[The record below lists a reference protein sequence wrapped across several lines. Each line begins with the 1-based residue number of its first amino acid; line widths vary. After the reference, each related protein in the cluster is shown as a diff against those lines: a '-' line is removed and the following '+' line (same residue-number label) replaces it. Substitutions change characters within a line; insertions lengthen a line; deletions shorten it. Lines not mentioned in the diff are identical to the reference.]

1 MKVYKIQ
8 EIKDILK
15 AYKVFK
21 LGTNHFSAQFDIMD
35 STELSCR
42 ENVTNNLPGFK
53 IIHFE
58 KSGDFCRYC
67 FDIACKKRVCSPSDP
82 ISKKL

>member
-8 EIKDILK
+8 EVKDILK

-21 LGTNHFSAQFDIMD
+21 LGTNYFSAQFNIYD

-58 KSGDFCRYC
+58 KRINLFEPNKTGNFITFLLLKST
-67 FDIACKKRVCSPSDP
+67 K
-82 ISKKL
+82 